1 MIRSSAPKMACVT
14 FGPFLLDLATGELQ
28 RSGIAVKLQ
37 PQPSKLLVLLV
48 QRAGEFVT
56 RDEIRQH
63 VWNPDTF
70 VDFDQ
75 SVNFCVRQIRSVL
88 HDNAD
93 TPCYLET
100 LPRRGYRFV
109 APVQALSDRPASP
122 QNVKTQAGSESVPS
136 RRPHRA
142 VAIAVAAVITLAAAL
157 GGAVKV
163 SQVTSPRVFDPKANE
178 EVQVGRFFLDK
189 LTNDDTL
196 TAIEHFETA
205 ARVNSLYAPAYAGLA
220 EAYNRLATVFVAGK
234 PPSSV
239 RLLARRAATRAIQLD
254 PVLAEAH
261 AALGYTSLHELDWAQ
276 AETSLRHAI
285 ELNPA
290 YAPAHVSMADYLVA
304 QHRFSDAIAE
314 ARRAVELEPTSLVA
328 RHSLAWMLYFD
339 RQYDAAIR
347 ELQMILQMDRTYA
360 MAQWRL
366 GQVLLVAGRGDE
378 AIRTLQAA
386 AETTRDAPAVLGL
399 LAMAY
404 GERQRQVEARD
415 LVDALE
421 RRSTTQT
428 VPPGALTL
436 AYLGIRDKSAAI
448 DALEHG
454 YADRDNYTIYLD
466 VDPLV
471 DSLRD
476 EPRFQ
481 VLVQKI
487 MHGSRSRS
495 TKNDRQY

>member
-1 MIRSSAPKMACVT
+1 MACVT
-14 FGPFLLDLATGELQ
+14 FGPFHLDLATGELQ
-28 RSGIAVKLQ
+28 RSGIAVRLQ

-48 QRAGEFVT
+48 QRAGELVT

-63 VWNPDTF
+63 VWDPGTF

-75 SVNFCVRQIRSVL
+75 SVNFCVRQIRSAL

-109 APVQALSDRPASP
+109 APVQTVSDRPASP
-122 QNVKTQAGSESVPS
+122 EDLKTQAGSQSESS
-136 RRPHRA
+136 RRRYGA
-142 VAIAVAAVITLAAAL
+142 VAIAVAAAITLAVAL
-157 GGAVKV
+157 GTAMRL
-163 SQVTSPRVFDPKANE
+163 SQGTSSRVADPKANE

-205 ARVNSLYAPAYAGLA
+205 ARVNPQYAPAYAGLA

-234 PPSSV
+234 PPSHV
-239 RLLARRAATRAIQLD
+239 RLLALRAANRAIQLD

-261 AALGYTSLHELDWAQ
+261 AALGYTSLHELDWTQ

-285 ELNPA
+285 ELNPE
-290 YAPAHVSMADYLVA
+290 YGPVHVSLASYLVA
-304 QHRFSDAIAE
+304 QRRFSDAIAE

-328 RHSLAWMLYFD
+328 RHSFAWMLYFD

-386 AETTRDAPAVLGL
+386 AETTREAPAVLGL

-404 GERQRQVEARD
+404 GERLRHVEARHI
-415 LVDALE
+415 VDELE
-421 RRSTTQT
+421 RRSATQT
-428 VPPGALTL
+428 VPPGAMTL

-448 DALEHG
+448 DSLEHG

-466 VDPLV
+466 VDPLL

-481 VLVQKI
+481 VLIQEI